1 MGTLSKQDEKKDA
14 YLISGW
20 LEFERYDNKLVA
32 ISTKPDEKFRAFAYI
47 CGSLDAAKTSILMEY
62 RDKQL
67 SNL

>member
-1 MGTLSKQDEKKDA
+1 MSVISKQDERKDA

-20 LEFERYDNKLVA
+20 LEITREGNKLIAV
-32 ISTKPDEKFRAFAYI
+32 SRKPGEKFRTFAYI
-47 CGSLDAAKTSILMEY
+47 HGSIDAAKTSILMEY